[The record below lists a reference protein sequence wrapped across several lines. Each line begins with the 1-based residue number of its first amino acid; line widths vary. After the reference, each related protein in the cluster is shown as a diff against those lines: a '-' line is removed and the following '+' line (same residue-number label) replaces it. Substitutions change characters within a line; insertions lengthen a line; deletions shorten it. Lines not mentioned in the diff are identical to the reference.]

1 MAALICGAIW
11 AMDEEDDAAE
21 WLGTCAT
28 RDARPTVYLIPEFC
42 EIDVGGV
49 WADRVHVSLMIKQF
63 KLASESRIGRLTEN
77 QKE

>member
-1 MAALICGAIW
+1 MYVFAESLEACAACG
-11 AMDEEDDAAE
+11 
-21 WLGTCAT
+21 
-28 RDARPTVYLIPEFC
+28 ARPTVHLVPEFC